1 MGDYGGKMMYCRPVT
16 LSISCVSKQNMFSE
30 CLLSD
35 HAPPIYQRHVL
46 KVISL
51 KSIYDWIEIVWRSCL
66 DSVGP
71 SFHRNVCSKVVLFP
85 YMIHH
90 LCSPIDASS
99 ANLCAEHHN
108 VDRNSNTQ
116 LPADNAVLV
125 NGATPKHAMN
135 NEMKGCLTVV

>member
-1 MGDYGGKMMYCRPVT
+1 MKTESGSSPDH
-16 LSISCVSKQNMFSE
+16 LFE

-46 KVISL
+46 GLISL

-71 SFHRNVCSKVVLFP
+71 SFNRNVCSKVVLFP
-85 YMIHH
+85 YMINY
-90 LCSPIDASS
+90 LFSPSDSSS
-99 ANLCAEHHN
+99 ANLCVEHHY

-125 NGATPKHAMN
+125 
-135 NEMKGCLTVV
+135 